1 MRVFSFP
8 NPVFYGLLTLGL
20 LVFSGFPA
28 TAATL
33 LWLLPSAYL
42 VHRFLPGERDPWT
55 RSIVSTLLALGLFP
69 LLWAFCSLLFP
80 RAPLLATAVLLLLTL
95 LGVLKITSPHPAQP
109 RFSPSLIALFLLLL
123 LLTWLPFSR
132 IG

>member
-20 LVFSGFPA
+20 LIFSGFPA

-55 RSIVSTLLALGLFP
+55 RSVVSTLLALGLFP

-80 RAPLLATAVLLLLTL
+80 RAPLMVTAVLLLCTL
-95 LGVLKITSPHPAQP
+95 LGVILKTTSPQPAHPG
-109 RFSPSLIALFLLLL
+109 FSPSPTPSFPPRFFCSS
-123 LLTWLPFSR
+123 PFWES
-132 IG
+132 

>member
-20 LVFSGFPA
+20 LIFSGFPA

-55 RSIVSTLLALGLFP
+55 RSVVPSWSQRF
-69 LLWAFCSLLFP
+69 FCS
-80 RAPLLATAVLLLLTL
+80 V
-95 LGVLKITSPHPAQP
+95 
-109 RFSPSLIALFLLLL
+109 
-123 LLTWLPFSR
+123 PFWGSS
-132 IG
+132 